1 MDVSKFNSLDNLQ
14 FILTP
19 NGVRSASKEDQDTIR
34 DLCRT
39 NLRFLANCVLRPA
52 SRKFISLS
60 EKCHGKIID
69 NCLRPD
75 FGKPF
80 EEWGEIKEWVTIA
93 SRGILKSTLVAAFLV
108 QLQLCDP
115 DIRILI
121 VSGKLTLAQTIL
133 QTACQPFVTN
143 EVLRFLFPNFAA
155 NHSDLSGDEYT
166 SPARDKNLVLRD
178 PTLSVATFE
187 SVKAGGHFE
196 FVLFDDCTNE
206 INSATPELVEKNE
219 QCYDDTDPLV
229 EPGGYRHF
237 WGTRWAPDD
246 SDVPE
251 VIRRRG
257 DVYAEEHNGE
267 KNTSYLC
274 LPVWTLR
281 EGKDEIE
288 RAEIEQR
295 DRRNQLKVE
304 DVILTW
310 PEKLSSKVLW
320 PKYRANPVKFH
331 KQYLMRFAGHLTGFS
346 FTRDILIQNT
356 RPFEDG
362 APLPHDRFLVINW
375 DLSGV
380 YSGNRSKT
388 SSDFACGFAGMF
400 EQSTKR
406 LFLYDAVLEVFGSST
421 DMSTAIVDFYQRQT
435 LIDRVGICSIE
446 DTNGAR
452 NLAGEIDYIAKARKL
467 RIDISWNVPE
477 NKADQKNIS
486 ISQLAGAMQR
496 GLVQF
501 ATNMPQREDIFRQFE
516 KWNPNH
522 KRAKDDAPDCAAQIW
537 KYYSPMIFPNMVM
550 TLSSGQ
556 ILPSYEPEIPE
567 QPDPHADERE
577 SVDYG
582 ILERMTV
589 PHT

>member
-1 MDVSKFNSLDNLQ
+1 MDTSSLDTLQ
-14 FILTP
+14 FRIGI
-19 NGVRSASKEDQDTIR
+19 NEVVSAPQEQR
-34 DLCRT
+34 QHLRRLCQT

-52 SRKFISLS
+52 SKKFLPLS

-75 FGKPF
+75 PDKPF
-80 EEWGEIKEWVTIA
+80 EQWSEIKEWVTVA
-93 SRGILKSTLVAAFLV
+93 SRGILKSTIVASFLV

-121 VSGKLTLAQTIL
+121 VSGKLPLAKTIME
-133 QTACQPFVTN
+133 TACQPFATN
-143 EVLRFLFPNFAA
+143 DVIRFLFPEF
-155 NHSDLSGDEYT
+155 LVGDNDIYGDTFT
-166 SPARDKNLVLRD
+166 SPARDKTLNLRD
-178 PTLSVATFE
+178 PTLSIATFD

-196 FVLFDDCTNE
+196 VVLFDDCTNE
-206 INSATPELVEKNE
+206 INCATPELVEKNE

-251 VIRRRG
+251 IIRRRG
-257 DVYAEEHNGE
+257 DVYIEEHGGE

-274 LPVWTLR
+274 LPAWTVR
-281 EGKDEIE
+281 DGVDEE
-288 RAEIEQR
+288 EHRAIQER
-295 DRRNQLKVE
+295 DRRNQLHPL
-304 DVILTW
+304 DVVLTW

-320 PKYRANPVKFH
+320 PKYRANPVKFL
-331 KQYLMRFAGHLTGFS
+331 KQYLMRFAGSLTGIS
-346 FTRDILIQNT
+346 FTREMLLENT
-356 RPFEDG
+356 RPFAEG

-380 YSGNRSKT
+380 YSGNRPKSG
-388 SSDFACGFAGMF
+388 SDFACGFAGMF
-400 EQSTKR
+400 ELSTKR
-406 LFLYDAVLEVFGSST
+406 LFLYDAILEVFGSST
-421 DMSTAIVDFYQRQT
+421 DMSTAIVDFFERQM

-452 NLAGEIDYIAKARKL
+452 NLGGEIDAIAKKRKL
-467 RIDISWNVPE
+467 RLDITWNAPE
-477 NKADQKNIS
+477 SKKDQKAIG
-486 ISQLAGAMQR
+486 ISQLAGAMKR

-501 ATNMPQREDIFRQFE
+501 STTLPQREEIFKMFE

-537 KYYSPMIFPNMVM
+537 KYYSPSIFPNMVT

-556 ILPSYEPEIPE
+556 ILPSWEPEIPE
-567 QPDPHADERE
+567 QPDPHSDERE
-577 SVDYG
+577 CVDFSV
-582 ILERMTV
+582 LERMTV